1 LKQINTV
8 LSHHDFII
16 GAEYRSFLLYWGA
29 IVLRGILDEDRYL
42 HFLLLCSA
50 ITLFLGLSIT
60 EDDVRLGEE
69 MIYIYLRMYPH
80 LYSKRR
86 RHFLGGMQ
94 PGH

>member
-1 LKQINTV
+1 MPNTEASSCTGV
-8 LSHHDFII
+8 PLSSEAF
-16 GAEYRSFLLYWGA
+16 WTN
-29 IVLRGILDEDRYL
+29 RYL